1 LITARNRDQKKFPE
15 MISKSLWFFALAIL
29 LLSCGQSQ
37 SGDSPGR
44 DRLLDRLEELEVSL
58 SDSEKGFLDNLSS
71 LCGKSF
77 RGKQTYSAPG
87 RESWAGRDFV
97 MHVTVCETDR
107 VHIPFHL
114 DQDRSRTWMFLAE
127 EKGLRFR
134 HDHRHEDGTP
144 EELTMY
150 GGYADGKGTRFSQR
164 FPADQYTIEL
174 LEDTLGREWRV
185 ILREDLSSMTYQL
198 HYSGQLMFAAEFDL
212 TRAI

>member
-1 LITARNRDQKKFPE
+1 

-37 SGDSPGR
+37 SGDSPGQ

-58 SDSEKGFLDNLSS
+58 SDAEKGFLDNLSS

-77 RGKQTYSAPG
+77 HGKQTYSAPG

-150 GGYADGKGTRFSQR
+150 GGYADGKGTRFRQS

-185 ILREDLSSMTYQL
+185 ILSEDLSSMTYQL